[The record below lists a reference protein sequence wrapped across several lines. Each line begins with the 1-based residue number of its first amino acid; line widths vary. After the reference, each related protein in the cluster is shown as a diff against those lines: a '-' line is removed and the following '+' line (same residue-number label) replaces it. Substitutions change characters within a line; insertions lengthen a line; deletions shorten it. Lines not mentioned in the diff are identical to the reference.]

1 MVIPRKALCIGYALI
16 GALAFVGSWGNI
28 LGSVA
33 QQGFIAGTLQFWTDV
48 LVNGPSRFITVDILF
63 LTLAIA
69 VWMVLEARRLEMPG
83 VWLYLI
89 GGALVAIS
97 LAVPLFLIHRE
108 RRLAALE
115 PESPAGQLHGYDLVG
130 VAILA
135 VTVIAFAVL
144 ALTR

>member
-1 MVIPRKALCIGYALI
+1 MVISRKALCIGYALI

-28 LGSVA
+28 LDSLA
-33 QQGFIAGTLQFWTDV
+33 QQGFIQGTLQFWTEV

-69 VWMVLEARRLEMPG
+69 VWMVLEARRLKMPG
-83 VWLYLI
+83 IWLYLI
-89 GGALVAIS
+89 FGALVAIS

-115 PESPAGQLHGYDLVG
+115 PESPAGQLHGYDLAG
-130 VAILA
+130 IGILA
-135 VTVIAFAVL
+135 TAVL
-144 ALTR
+144 AFTVLTLTS